1 MSDIGAEHV
10 LAMVKY
16 PYTSESYKLILTDTK
31 NYGLQSSEL
40 TYDEM
45 TNSSDSVMEYL
56 AKYCMDSDG
65 NFTNTGTKE
74 CADVYFVRAGVK
86 FAKGKYFSDIAIKI
100 HLMINVLIVVLTYNL
115 SRNTY
120 EHINVYICSKEY
132 QNYLVNLGISSAVVP
147 IPDMSQMKAL
157 GCTGIG
163 TGFCPSS
170 IPSRLTSSS
179 YWLNFCSSDSC
190 YYTLDGELSRQTIED
205 NYHPFRPAVSFK
217 RSEL

>member
-86 FAKGKYFSDIAIKI
+86 FAKGKYFSDIVNQNTFNEKGF
-100 HLMINVLIVVLTYNL
+100 NSSTYDL
-115 SRNTY
+115 SGNTY

-132 QNYLVNLGISSAVVP
+132 QNYLVNLGIS
-147 IPDMSQMKAL
+147 
-157 GCTGIG
+157 
-163 TGFCPSS
+163 
-170 IPSRLTSSS
+170 
-179 YWLNFCSSDSC
+179 
-190 YYTLDGELSRQTIED
+190 
-205 NYHPFRPAVSFK
+205 
-217 RSEL
+217 